1 MLASM
6 SDDATDV
13 TDATGA
19 SDATDATETVLQLY
33 PGRGWCALHTRARH
47 EKKVAGVC
55 QGLRVPCYLPL
66 RLHRTFTGGK
76 VNTFRL
82 PIFPGYVF
90 AALAPG
96 EVSELKRTN
105 SIAQRIDAR
114 DQEGLLRDLGN
125 VARVVRAQVELEASP
140 ILSEG
145 QQVMVTR
152 GALAG
157 VTGLVVRHKNRH
169 RLQVMVEAIH
179 QGLLLDVDRDD
190 LIPLA

>member
-1 MLASM
+1 VT
-6 SDDATDV
+6 DDAHDEANAAN
-13 TDATGA
+13 DAA
-19 SDATDATETVLQLY
+19 PSVLQLH
-33 PGRGWCALHTRARH
+33 PGRDWCALHTRARH

-105 SIAQRIDAR
+105 SIAQRIEAR
-114 DQEGLLRDLGN
+114 DQEGLLRELGN
-125 VARVVRAQVELEASP
+125 VARVVSAQIDLEASP
-140 ILSEG
+140 ILAEG
-145 QQVMVTR
+145 QRVLVTR

-169 RLQVMVEAIH
+169 RLQVVVEAIH
-179 QGLLLDVDRDD
+179 QALLLDVDRDD
-190 LIPLA
+190 LIPVD